1 MGQDVSSTGLA
12 QAHFLEAARNGD
24 VQKASYV
31 FKRCPKGVLASAKDS
46 EGNGALA
53 IAARNGNLPLVEYL
67 LAKRF
72 DANDAGQNEWTALH
86 WAAAEDRVDV
96 AKFLLQKGASMEAKD
111 KDGLTPFLRAVYSGK
126 NAMVDFLMKEGCNVS
141 AKSNLGSGP
150 LAFASVNGHFPLVC
164 LFVMNKF
171 DVREVH
177 QHQWTALHCAA
188 AGDHVEV
195 VEFLLDNGAEPEAV
209 DMHGMTPLLTA
220 VHRRNVNATRYLIRY
235 GCNVLAKTAK
245 GNGIITV
252 AVAAGFIPTLKLL
265 FTESSAVRDAVNCK
279 DENGQTAFHYA
290 CKMGQLESAGLL
302 LGSKANI
309 DAQDHAGYTPLHLA
323 ASEGLLRVVEFLLM
337 NHCNRNKRT
346 EEGHLAID
354 LARYK
359 GHHHVVRFLVEER
372 RDAETRND
380 HQTPP
385 KKLQPQQQN
394 HAVSEPRKLPL
405 TRTSTSYSSYE
416 RNSSSPSRL
425 IIEKETKLEL
435 RQLKERCDKALLLLQ
450 DQERRHNA
458 TVEELLQT
466 HERHRTEMEEMERA
480 IEGLQ
485 SLVKD
490 QQSRLQ
496 QQENEL
502 DQLRHTR
509 EHLMNSLEAKELE
522 LAERSE
528 AYDDL
533 RQATSVRDRDDE
545 VERLR
550 GVVST
555 LEAEKT
561 EANEEAEK
569 LDAKLRSISKKRQ
582 GKEDEDGSLCIPAE
596 ELQLMMETKLGEGS
610 FGAVFL
616 GFWRG
621 SPVAVKIFSQATLT
635 EENRRLYEREL
646 SITSRIRH
654 PNVVTLCGIAKEA
667 GRAVGIVS
675 EQMEASLAT
684 IIVAARRSRR
694 YLTFRERA
702 DLAIGY
708 LGGIAYLHAIRPNP
722 VSHGDIRPS
731 KILVTPVLT
740 AKISGDFG
748 GASIAG
754 ESLSF
759 ESERVPYLAPERFPD
774 DDDDDKRVPRKSLA
788 SDVYSAGVTTIEMW
802 TGHRAE
808 RRSRIQQL
816 EGVQDST
823 LRGLCLAMI
832 DRNSTGR
839 PDAMEALSIVQLL
852 KGNSTYE
859 KCPPKRMVMGV
870 LHSDVVLLTDKPF
883 N

>member
-1 MGQDVSSTGLA
+1 M
-12 QAHFLEAARNGD
+12 
-24 VQKASYV
+24 
-31 FKRCPKGVLASAKDS
+31 
-46 EGNGALA
+46 
-53 IAARNGNLPLVEYL
+53 
-67 LAKRF
+67 
-72 DANDAGQNEWTALH
+72 
-86 WAAAEDRVDV
+86 
-96 AKFLLQKGASMEAKD
+96 
-111 KDGLTPFLRAVYSGK
+111 
-126 NAMVDFLMKEGCNVS
+126 
-141 AKSNLGSGP
+141 
-150 LAFASVNGHFPLVC
+150 
-164 LFVMNKF
+164 
-171 DVREVH
+171 
-177 QHQWTALHCAA
+177 
-188 AGDHVEV
+188 
-195 VEFLLDNGAEPEAV
+195 
-209 DMHGMTPLLTA
+209 
-220 VHRRNVNATRYLIRY
+220 
-235 GCNVLAKTAK
+235 
-245 GNGIITV
+245 
-252 AVAAGFIPTLKLL
+252 
-265 FTESSAVRDAVNCK
+265 
-279 DENGQTAFHYA
+279 
-290 CKMGQLESAGLL
+290 
-302 LGSKANI
+302 
-309 DAQDHAGYTPLHLA
+309 
-323 ASEGLLRVVEFLLM
+323 
-337 NHCNRNKRT
+337 
-346 EEGHLAID
+346 
-354 LARYK
+354 
-359 GHHHVVRFLVEER
+359 
-372 RDAETRND
+372 
-380 HQTPP
+380 
-385 KKLQPQQQN
+385 
-394 HAVSEPRKLPL
+394 
-405 TRTSTSYSSYE
+405 
-416 RNSSSPSRL
+416 
-425 IIEKETKLEL
+425 EL

-610 FGAVFL
+610 FGGKAERVYIHVTCFLRNVFNFVLFLAVFL